1 MSQTIAASLLKEL
14 TGGVDERAE
23 AAARALARY
32 GLEVLP
38 ALQELLHRPDPDLRW
53 WATRALAEI
62 DDPQVVS
69 LLLESLQDPDALIRQ
84 CAALALRQ
92 QPSFQAVPGL
102 AQALSDADRLLA
114 RLAADALITTGEG
127 AVPALLEIMRHGP
140 QAARLEA
147 VRALAGIGDP
157 RAIPAL
163 FDALDEDSAL
173 MEYWAGEGLE
183 RMGVGMTFFMPG

>member
-102 AQALSDADRLLA
+102 AQAL
-114 RLAADALITTGEG
+114 
-127 AVPALLEIMRHGP
+127 
-140 QAARLEA
+140 
-147 VRALAGIGDP
+147 
-157 RAIPAL
+157 
-163 FDALDEDSAL
+163 
-173 MEYWAGEGLE
+173 
-183 RMGVGMTFFMPG
+183 